1 MKKESLQF
9 AAIALC
15 ISAACGSAYSA
26 NNAAS
31 SYSSGNSAN
40 APISSAGT
48 ETSKSD
54 AMRNTASNQNAAA
67 NENSKAAKDIPGADA
82 KVPLNLNRASKVIG
96 TNVEDASG
104 NKIGDIKDVVLDR
117 KSGQVAYA
125 VVDFGG
131 WLGMGDKY
139 FAVPWKALK
148 SGSNDRYVLSTSKD
162 TLKKAPGFDKD
173 HWPDMAS
180 ESWNRENAQAYNQK
194 PYWEESTASHHHMH
208 SGSSGSSKGAGSSR
222 SGAPS
227 HKSSIE
233 KEPVSKSQ

>member
-1 MKKESLQF
+1 MKKESLRF
-9 AAIALC
+9 AAIAFC
-15 ISAACGSAYSA
+15 ISAVCGSAYSA
-26 NNAAS
+26 SNSTSSNA
-31 SYSSGNSAN
+31 SGNSATS
-40 APISSAGT
+40 SSAA
-48 ETSKSD
+48 ERADSD
-54 AMRNTASNQNAAA
+54 AARNTAGSQNASS
-67 NENSKAAKDIPGADA
+67 ENRDAAKNMPGAD
-82 KVPLNLNRASKVIG
+82 KNVPLTLNRASKVIG
-96 TNVEDASG
+96 TNVEDANG

-148 SGSNDRYVLSTSKD
+148 SGDNDRYVLNTSKD
-162 TLKKAPGFDKD
+162 ALKKAPGFDKD

-180 ESWNRENAQAYNQK
+180 ANWNRENAQAYNQK
-194 PYWEESTASHHHMH
+194 PYWEQANASGHHHMH
-208 SGSSGSSKGAGSSR
+208 GSSGNSKAGSSR